1 MAEGDPRDTQK
12 TPDREA
18 ILARRKRLV
27 VTALSGVAL
36 GVIACEKNDATQPN
50 VCLSVPI
57 STATASATVSSAPA
71 TATTTSPTTTA
82 SASGSPGGSASPGGS
97 SSGSAAPSSTA
108 PRPPPTSTIPRVC
121 LKVAP
126 RPG

>member
-12 TPDREA
+12 PPDREA

-57 STATASATVSSAPA
+57 STASATVSSAPA